1 MNRVCKDGKLYGYN
15 VANGKLFDLTTYET
29 IEEKKAEIVK
39 EVKKEMVEEHA
50 EIANKAI
57 EEKIAKVATKFKKK

>member
-29 IEEKKAEIVK
+29 IEEKKAEVVEK
-39 EVKKEMVEEHA
+39 VEKEMVEERA
-50 EIANKAI
+50 
-57 EEKIAKVATKFKKK
+57 KIAATKFKVKK

>member
-15 VANGKLFDLTTYET
+15 VANGKLFDLTTYKAIDEEKIACKT

-39 EVKKEMVEEHA
+39 EVKKEMVEE
-50 EIANKAI
+50 N
-57 EEKIAKVATKFKKK
+57 AKVATKFKKK